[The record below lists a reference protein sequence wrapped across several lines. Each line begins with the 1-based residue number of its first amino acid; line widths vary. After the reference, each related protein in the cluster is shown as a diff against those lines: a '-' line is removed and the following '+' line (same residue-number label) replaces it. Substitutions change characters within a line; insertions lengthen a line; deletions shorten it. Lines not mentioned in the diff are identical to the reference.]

1 MTCTGIVQKTL
12 ICMYVYM
19 HDIVV
24 CVHMTLYMFTTREGD
39 YAYICTQLRDCGGV
53 ADYMTLC
60 VHMYTQLCHSSK

>member
-39 YAYICTQLRDCGGV
+39 YAYIYVLNLGTVGEWLTT
-53 ADYMTLC
+53 AC
-60 VHMYTQLCHSSK
+60 VPLPIPF

>member
-39 YAYICTQLRDCGGV
+39 YAYIYVLNLGTVGEWL
-53 ADYMTLC
+53 T
-60 VHMYTQLCHSSK
+60 T